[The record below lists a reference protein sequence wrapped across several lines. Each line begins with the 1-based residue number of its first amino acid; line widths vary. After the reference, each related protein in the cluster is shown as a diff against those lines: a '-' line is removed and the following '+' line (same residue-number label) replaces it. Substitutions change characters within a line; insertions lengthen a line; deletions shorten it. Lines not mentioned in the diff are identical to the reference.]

1 MKCFILLFYDDLD
14 LNNQKILCLPLIF
27 QFERTVHNLDH
38 PNVNRILLFKGCNSE
53 WIGDGNC
60 DDENNKEQCNYDGGD
75 CCGENVNKQFCS
87 ECICL
92 EETVKSL
99 QIPQPKCSG
108 HYFKAN
114 LKIYCTFSLP
124 DMGPVNHAEAYKVV
138 S

>member
-1 MKCFILLFYDDLD
+1 MLLSETSL
-14 LNNQKILCLPLIF
+14 
-27 QFERTVHNLDH
+27 TVLT
-38 PNVNRILLFKGCNSE
+38 VCVLFLKGCNSE

-87 ECICL
+87 ECICM

-114 LKIYCTFSLP
+114 FKIYCTFALP
-124 DMGPVNHAEAYKVV
+124 NMGPVNHADAYKACKNFGAQLPIITIAKDQKEIYRRRKNV

>member
-1 MKCFILLFYDDLD
+1 MRYQGGGLHNPPPHTHTHTNTLHYLNKPASNRVNSPYCILF
-14 LNNQKILCLPLIF
+14 
-27 QFERTVHNLDH
+27 
-38 PNVNRILLFKGCNSE
+38 FKGCNSE